1 MCSVGE
7 ELCGLSSRSVVM
19 VMPSLGLAAPI
30 AACEAITRRQAG
42 WGRTASGR
50 SASGGRR
57 AAAILFRDAKPE
69 AHAAC
74 RMGHPAAENSRRPP
88 LRPRPAC
95 RQIAL
100 PQAPG
105 AAFPREGIDR
115 DRVRHPACSSDHYG
129 LRRHEPA
136 DVLRDELF
144 TQRCPKCS
152 DSELAQV
159 VVEVLEAWRECD
171 RLNPAGLRS
180 AAQLLRGPS

>member
-69 AHAAC
+69 AYAAC
-74 RMGHPAAENSRRPP
+74 RVGRPAAENSRRPP

-100 PQAPG
+100 SQAAG
-105 AAFPREGIDR
+105 AAFRREGFTTIRCDT
-115 DRVRHPACSSDHYG
+115 RHAHLAVPVSDAMNG
-129 LRRHEPA
+129 RRPPGEIAHAALPE
-136 DVLRDELF
+136 V
-144 TQRCPKCS
+144 QR
-152 DSELAQV
+152 
-159 VVEVLEAWRECD
+159 R
-171 RLNPAGLRS
+171 RAG
-180 AAQLLRGPS
+180 AG